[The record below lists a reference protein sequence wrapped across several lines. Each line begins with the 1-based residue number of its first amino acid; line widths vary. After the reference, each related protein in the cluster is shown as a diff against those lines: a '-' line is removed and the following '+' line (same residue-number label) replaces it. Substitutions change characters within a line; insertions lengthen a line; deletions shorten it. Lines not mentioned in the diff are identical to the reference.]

1 MKHQYTLHHISALT
15 LGFVLASGIP
25 AHAYEDYP
33 NNSGTGSYDRSSSR
47 YDNPSG
53 NAQSTQ
59 SRDRYDTYGSQQSPY
74 STPSQGSAG
83 SGVPFGL
90 SKSTA
95 GAIVGAIL
103 GAGSGA
109 IIGSHRGKAGP
120 GALIG
125 GGLGAVGGYVVGHQ
139 IEGQDQALDE
149 QEQRIAQQRQEIAH
163 NRALLEELKR
173 RHLDARETDRGVV
186 VNLPDVLFEFNK
198 ASLTP
203 EAQTKVSHIA
213 QALEKQA
220 GNRRVS
226 VEGHA
231 DAIGSDSYNLTL
243 SQRRA
248 EVVGKELAYDGVRN
262 DRLTTHGYG
271 EKYPVAPNTNQD
283 GSDNPAGR
291 AKNRRVEV
299 VIEN

>member
-1 MKHQYTLHHISALT
+1 MKHQRSLRSTSA
-15 LGFVLASGIP
+15 FVLSLALVSGTP

-33 NNSGTGSYDRSSSR
+33 YGGGSNSYDRYDGSST
-47 YDNPSG
+47 
-53 NAQSTQ
+53 AQ
-59 SRDRYDTYGSQQSPY
+59 SRDRYDPYGSQQSPY
-74 STPSQGSAG
+74 RTPPLQSSTG
-83 SGVPFGL
+83 SGVPFGM

-95 GAIVGAIL
+95 GAIAGAIL

-125 GGLGAVGGYVVGHQ
+125 GGLGAVGGYVVGRQ
-139 IEGQDQALDE
+139 IEGQDQTLNE
-149 QEQRIAQQRQEIAH
+149 QEQVILRQRQEIAR

-173 RHLDARETDRGVV
+173 RHLDARETERGVV
-186 VNLPDVLFEFNK
+186 VNLPDVLFQFNQ
-198 ASLTP
+198 ARLTS

-213 QALEKQA
+213 RVLA
-220 GNRRVS
+220 GRASNRRVS
-226 VEGHA
+226 VEGHT

-243 SQRRA
+243 SQHRA
-248 EVVGKELAYDGVRN
+248 EAVARELADDGVR
-262 DRLTTHGYG
+262 DKRLVTHGYG
-271 EKYPVAPNTNQD
+271 EKYPVAPNTNSD
-283 GSDNPAGR
+283 GSDNPTGR